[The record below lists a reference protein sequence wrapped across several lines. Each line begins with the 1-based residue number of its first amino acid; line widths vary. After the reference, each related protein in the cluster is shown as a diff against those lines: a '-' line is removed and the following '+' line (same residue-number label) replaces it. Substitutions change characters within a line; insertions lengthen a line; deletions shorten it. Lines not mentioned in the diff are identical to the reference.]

1 MNSHSGATD
10 FLSCVIPGAT
20 QIADIAI
27 IIPITRLI
35 YFSKLIN
42 LSPCF
47 RQILQLLRET
57 SNYGYKLTG
66 NSNCDQIRRRLNNQ
80 QNDLIAA
87 HTRIIPAR
95 QEVQHF
101 ERQVSDLKSQIRNA
115 ELQAVAGRVAPR
127 ALGPGGVAVST
138 LNLFE
143 TDIRIGRLNGELS
156 RAEANFRDANGQLES
171 AENQIRAFE
180 SHIDSTEAELS
191 RSGCG

>member
-1 MNSHSGATD
+1 M
-10 FLSCVIPGAT
+10 
-20 QIADIAI
+20 
-27 IIPITRLI
+27 
-35 YFSKLIN
+35 
-42 LSPCF
+42 
-47 RQILQLLRET
+47 
-57 SNYGYKLTG
+57 TG
-66 NSNCDQIRRRLNNQ
+66 NSNCDQIRRRLNNKP
-80 QNDLIAA
+80 NDLMAA

-138 LNLFE
+138 LSLFE